1 MTRLSLIL
9 ACALVG
15 PLAHGD
21 VLISEYVEGGGYNK
35 ALELY
40 NNGGSAVSLDGY
52 RLELY
57 SNGGVTASRSQ
68 TLEGVLEA
76 GEVLVIITDDSRADS
91 ELISKGDLP
100 SDTINHNGDDAYV
113 LFNGD
118 VVVDSFGRVGEAP
131 GDAWTNGDVT
141 TKDRTL
147 RRMATVASGDTVIDD
162 AFDPAEQWIVFDK
175 DDFSG
180 LGLPGE
186 EGTEEE
192 EPPMVELGS
201 CGDPATLISQIQG
214 EGDASP
220 LAGEAHVVEAVVT
233 AVFPDLS
240 GFFVIEDN
248 GDRDGDELTSEG
260 LFVYTGNNEVS
271 VQSGNQIR
279 VSGAISEYYGQ
290 TQIAWNEGA
299 VCADQVEVT
308 PATLTLPLTAPDQ
321 LEALEG
327 MWVVSDQTL
336 TVSEVYDL
344 ARYGSVMLSHGR
356 RMIPTHAAEPGEAA
370 DAVAEINALNRIL
383 LDDGSN
389 DENPATVIYPEGGLS
404 ATNTLRVGDTV
415 TGLEGIVSY
424 GFNDWRIQ
432 PVSVQIEAAN
442 PRPQAPARTAGSNLR
457 VAAFNV
463 LNFFNGDGNG
473 GGFDDPDY
481 RGANN
486 PAEFE
491 RQKAKILTALSQL
504 DADVIGLMEIEN
516 DGYGNDSAIAE
527 LTEALGTSW
536 AFVDPGLERLGTDV
550 IAVGLLYRTDVV
562 EPVGQ
567 PATLEGGPFTDKSRQ
582 PLAMS
587 FRHLNSGEVVTVS
600 VNHLKS
606 KGSCPK
612 AEDNDDANAEHG
624 QGCWNPLRTE
634 SARMLADWLANNPT
648 GLEEAAAGTLII
660 GDLNA
665 YAKEDPIRALEET
678 GYQNLLA
685 RFNGDDAY
693 SYVYKGETGYLD
705 HALADAGLESA
716 ILGAG
721 EWHINADEP
730 RALDYN
736 TEYKSEGQID
746 SFYATDAYRAS
757 DHDPVWVDLALD
769 GGEEPQPEPE
779 PGDEDDSGSS
789 GGGALGGLITLAL
802 LAGLRRRIHR

>member
-1 MTRLSLIL
+1 MKRLFLGL
-9 ACALVG
+9 TAVLVANAASAD
-15 PLAHGD
+15 L
-21 VLISEYVEGGGYNK
+21 LISEYVEGSSSNK
-35 ALELY
+35 ALELHNTGEVALDLSNY
-40 NNGGSAVSLDGY
+40 SLK
-52 RLELY
+52 LY
-57 SNGGVTASRSQ
+57 SNGNASPNASMA
-68 TLEGVLEA
+68 LSGSLA
-76 GEVLVIITDDSRADS
+76 PGEVWVIVNPSANDTFKALAD
-91 ELISKGDLP
+91 ELLSVV
-100 SDTINHNGDDAYV
+100 NHNGDDAYV

-118 VVVDSFGRVGEAP
+118 VVVDSFGRVGEDP
-131 GDAWTNGDVT
+131 GDAWTSGDVT

-147 RRMATVASGDTVIDD
+147 RRMATVTSGDTVIDD
-162 AFDPAEQWIVFDK
+162 AFNPADQWVVSDIN
-175 DDFSG
+175 DFSG

-186 EGTEEE
+186 EVTEE

-201 CGDPATLISQIQG
+201 CGDPATPISQIQG
-214 EGDASP
+214 QGDASP
-220 LAGEAHVVEAVVT
+220 LIGEAHVVEAVVT

-432 PVSVQIEAAN
+432 PISVQIEAAN

-463 LNFFNGDGNG
+463 LNFFNGDDNG

>member
-1 MTRLSLIL
+1 MKRFSFTL
-9 ACALVG
+9 ALMLMG
-15 PLAHGD
+15 SLAHGD
-21 VLISEYVEGGGYNK
+21 VLISEYVEGSGYNK

-40 NNGGSAVSLDGY
+40 NNGTSAVSLDGY

-57 SNGGVTASRSQ
+57 SNGEVTASRFQ
-68 TLEGVLEA
+68 ELDGTLEA

-100 SDTINHNGDDAYV
+100 SNAINHNGDDAYV

-118 VVVDSFGRVGEAP
+118 TVVDSFGRVGEDP
-131 GDAWTNGDVT
+131 GEAWTSGDVT

-147 RRMATVASGDTVIDD
+147 RRMETVTSGDTVIDD
-162 AFDPAEQWIVFDK
+162 AFNPADQWVVSDQN
-175 DDFSG
+175 DFSG

-186 EGTEEE
+186 EVTEEE

-214 EGDASP
+214 QGDASP
-220 LAGEAHVVEAVVT
+220 LDGEAHVVEAVVT
-233 AVFPDLS
+233 GVFPNLS
-240 GFFVIEDN
+240 GFFVIEED

-271 VQSGNQIR
+271 VQAGNQIR
-279 VSGAISEYYGQ
+279 VSGAISEENGQ
-290 TQIAWNEGA
+290 TQIAWSEGE
-299 VCADQVEVT
+299 VCAAQVAVT
-308 PATLTLPLTAPDQ
+308 PATLTLPLTEADQ
-321 LEALEG
+321 LEALES

-370 DAVAEINALNRIL
+370 EAVAEINALNRIL

-415 TGLEGIVSY
+415 TELEGIVSY

-442 PRPQAPARTAGSNLR
+442 PRPQAPTRTAGSNLR

-473 GGFDDPDY
+473 GGFDDPDN
-481 RGANN
+481 RGADN
-486 PAEFE
+486 PTEFE

-516 DGYGNDSAIAE
+516 DGYGTDSAIAE

-536 AFVDPGLERLGTDV
+536 AFVDPGLDQLGTDA
-550 IAVGLLYRTDVV
+550 IAVGMLYRTDVV

-606 KGSCPK
+606 KGSCP
-612 AEDNDDANAEHG
+612 EDGSDANAEHG

-648 GLEEAAAGTLII
+648 GLEDAAAGTLII

-665 YAKEDPIRALEET
+665 YAKEDPIRTLEET

-693 SYVYKGETGYLD
+693 SYVYMGETGYLD
-705 HALADAGLESA
+705 HALADAGLESV

-746 SFYATDAYRAS
+746 SFYAADAYRAS

-779 PGDEDDSGSS
+779 PGDSGSS
-789 GGGALGGLITLAL
+789 GGGAFGGMITLAL
-802 LAGLRRRIHR
+802 LAGLRRRIRR

>member
-1 MTRLSLIL
+1 MKRLFLGL
-9 ACALVG
+9 TAVLVANAASAD
-15 PLAHGD
+15 L
-21 VLISEYVEGGGYNK
+21 LISEYVEGSSSNK
-35 ALELY
+35 ALELHNTGEVALDLSNY
-40 NNGGSAVSLDGY
+40 SLK
-52 RLELY
+52 LY
-57 SNGGVTASRSQ
+57 SNGNASPNASMA
-68 TLEGVLEA
+68 LSGSLA
-76 GEVLVIITDDSRADS
+76 PGEVWVIVNPGANDKLMALADDPLSVV
-91 ELISKGDLP
+91 
-100 SDTINHNGDDAYV
+100 NHNGDDAYV

-118 VVVDSFGRVGEAP
+118 TVVDSFGRVGEDP
-131 GDAWTNGDVT
+131 GDAWTSGDVT

-147 RRMATVASGDTVIDD
+147 RRRETVTTGDIVIDD
-162 AFDPAEQWIVFDK
+162 AFDPADQWVVSDI

-186 EGTEEE
+186 EVTEEE

-214 EGDASP
+214 QGDASP

-233 AVFPDLS
+233 GVFPNLS
-240 GFFVIEDN
+240 GFFVIEEDA
-248 GDRDGDELTSEG
+248 DRDGDDLTSEG

-271 VQSGNQIR
+271 VQAGNQIR
-279 VSGAISEYYGQ
+279 VSGAIDEYEGEQ
-290 TQIAWNEGA
+290 TQIVWNEGLLCDEE
-299 VCADQVEVT
+299 VTVT

-321 LEALEG
+321 LAALEG
-327 MWVVSDQTL
+327 MWVTSDQTL

-356 RMIPTHAAEPGEAA
+356 RMIPTHIAEPGEAA
-370 DAVAEINALNRIL
+370 DAVAEANALSRIL
-383 LDDGSN
+383 LDDGN
-389 DENPATVIYPEGGLS
+389 NAQNPDPVIYPEGGLS
-404 ATNTLRVGDTV
+404 ATNTLRVGGTV

-424 GFNDWRIQ
+424 RFQEWRIQ

-442 PRPQAPARTAGSNLR
+442 PRPQPPARTAGSNLR

-473 GGFDDPDY
+473 GGFDDPNN
-481 RGANN
+481 RGADN
-486 PAEFE
+486 PTEFE

-516 DGYGNDSAIAE
+516 DGYGTDSAIAE

-536 AFVDPGLERLGTDV
+536 AFVDPGLDQLGTDA
-550 IAVGLLYRTDVV
+550 IAVGMLYRTDVV

-606 KGSCPK
+606 KGSCP
-612 AEDNDDANAEHG
+612 EDGSDANAEHG

-648 GLEEAAAGTLII
+648 GLEDAAAGTLII

-665 YAKEDPIRALEET
+665 YAKEDPIRTLEDA
-678 GYQNLLA
+678 GYDNLLA

-693 SYVYKGETGYLD
+693 SYVYMGETGYLD

-746 SFYATDAYRAS
+746 SFYAADAYRAS

-779 PGDEDDSGSS
+779 PGDSGSS
-789 GGGALGGLITLAL
+789 GGGAFGGMITLAL
-802 LAGLRRRIHR
+802 LAGLRRRIRR

>member
-1 MTRLSLIL
+1 MKRLFLSL
-9 ACALVG
+9 AGVLV
-15 PLAHGD
+15 AHAAPAD
-21 VLISEYVEGGGYNK
+21 LLISEYVEGSSNNK
-35 ALELY
+35 ALELHNIGETILNLADY
-40 NNGGSAVSLDGY
+40 K
-52 RLELY
+52 LELY
-57 SNGGVTASRSQ
+57 SNGNSSPNASM
-68 TLEGVLEA
+68 TLNGSLEPGAVWVIANSGADHDVLA
-76 GEVLVIITDDSRADS
+76 LADETS
-91 ELISKGDLP
+91 NSVV
-100 SDTINHNGDDAYV
+100 NHNGDDAFV
-113 LFNGD
+113 LRRDG
-118 VVVDSFGRVGEAP
+118 VVVDSFGRVGEDP
-131 GDAWTNGDVT
+131 GEAWTSGDIT

-147 RRMATVASGDTVIDD
+147 RRRETVTTGDTVIDD
-162 AFDPAEQWIVFDK
+162 AFNPADQWAVFSQN
-175 DDFSG
+175 DFSG
-180 LGLPGE
+180 LGLPGQ

-214 EGDASP
+214 QGEASP
-220 LAGEAHVVEAVVT
+220 LDGEAHVVEAVVT
-233 AVFPDLS
+233 GIFPDLS
-240 GFFVIEDN
+240 GFFVIEEDS
-248 GDRDGDELTSEG
+248 DRDGNDLTSEG

-271 VQSGNQIR
+271 VQAGNQVR

-299 VCADQVEVT
+299 VCADQLAVAPV
-308 PATLTLPLTAPDQ
+308 TLTLPLTAPDQ
-321 LEALEG
+321 LEALES

-389 DENPATVIYPEGGLS
+389 DENPATVIYPDGGLS
-404 ATNTLRVGDTV
+404 ATNTLRVGDTI

-432 PVSVQIEAAN
+432 PILVQIEASN
-442 PRPQAPARTAGSNLR
+442 PRPQPPARTAGSNLR

-516 DGYGNDSAIAE
+516 DGYGTDAAIAE

-606 KGSCPK
+606 KGSCP
-612 AEDNDDANAEHG
+612 DDSSDNAEHG

-634 SARMLADWLANNPT
+634 SARMLSDWLANNPT
-648 GLEEAAAGTLII
+648 GLQEAAAGTLII

-665 YAKEDPIRALEET
+665 YAKEDPIRALEQA

-685 RFNGDDAY
+685 RFNDDDAY
-693 SYVYKGETGYLD
+693 SYIYKGETGYLD

-736 TEYKSEGQID
+736 TEYKSDDQIG
-746 SFYATDAYRAS
+746 SFYAADAYRAS

-769 GGEEPQPEPE
+769 G
-779 PGDEDDSGSS
+779 DEDDSGSS
-789 GGGALGGLITLAL
+789 GGGALGGVITLAL
-802 LAGLRRRIHR
+802 LVGLRRRVRR